1 MDAAVTDNPCRRYTV
16 CLEATS
22 GFNAYVT
29 DIQHALR
36 TGMAVPEIPAQR
48 DYRKGLA
55 TCAGLLQAP

>member
-1 MDAAVTDNPCRRYTV
+1 MDAAVTDNPYRKYTV

-36 TGMAVPEIPAQR
+36 SGMAVPEIPAQR